1 VRPGAGGLRER
12 GGHCPP
18 GRGALLYL
26 HTLTDTPTFLDL
38 YYLLTDL
45 MGMDEGEA
53 AEFLEDA
60 GLDDETV
67 RRTLEA
73 ISKLESAA
81 LTAVLNRISNFVLP
95 PGSLTAR
102 AFCSRRT
109 SVPFADLLRPGYISA
124 FSLPTHALPE
134 ELYFEV
140 RGASSPSSWEGLA
153 RPHPLGDL

>member
-1 VRPGAGGLRER
+1 
-12 GGHCPP
+12 
-18 GRGALLYL
+18 
-26 HTLTDTPTFLDL
+26 
-38 YYLLTDL
+38 
-45 MGMDEGEA
+45 M
-53 AEFLEDA
+53 
-60 GLDDETV
+60 

-102 AFCSRRT
+102 AF
-109 SVPFADLLRPGYISA
+109 LRPGYISA

-134 ELYFEV
+134 ESYFEV
-140 RGASSPSSWEGLA
+140 RGASSPSSWERPA